1 MIYLALYFY
10 KQGYTIGTF
19 SNNYVIFEDT
29 YRDLVQGDKPP
40 ETPQLPRIQLR

>member
-1 MIYLALYFY
+1 M

-19 SNNYVIFEDT
+19 LVLRTFKKYT

-40 ETPQLPRIQLR
+40 ETPNRLEPE

>member
-1 MIYLALYFY
+1 M

-19 SNNYVIFEDT
+19 SNNYVIFKVT

-40 ETPQLPRIQLR
+40 ETPQPPRTIMR

>member
-1 MIYLALYFY
+1 M

-19 SNNYVIFEDT
+19 FSATHFQKVT

-40 ETPQLPRIQLR
+40 ETPQPPRTIMR